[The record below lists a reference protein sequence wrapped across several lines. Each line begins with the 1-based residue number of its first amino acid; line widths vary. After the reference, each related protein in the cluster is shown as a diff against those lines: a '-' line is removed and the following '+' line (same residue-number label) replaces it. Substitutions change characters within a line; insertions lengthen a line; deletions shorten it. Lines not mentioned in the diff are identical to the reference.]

1 MVRITRSIGIAT
13 RTEVCHFSHM
23 LRALLYIFG
32 GLFTAYGLFGM
43 IVMIYW
49 GFSQGSVEPNFQALD
64 DFILKNMSEEIADAS
79 VALFMGLVLLA
90 LERLIKLFGE

>member
-1 MVRITRSIGIAT
+1 
-13 RTEVCHFSHM
+13 M

-32 GLFTAYGLFGM
+32 ALFTAYGLFGM

-49 GFSQGSVEPNFQALD
+49 SFSQRSVEPNFQALD
-64 DFILKNMSEEIADAS
+64 DFMLKNMSEEIADAS
-79 VALFMGLVLLA
+79 IALFMGLVLLA

>member
-1 MVRITRSIGIAT
+1 
-13 RTEVCHFSHM
+13 M
-23 LRALLYIFG
+23 LRALLFIFG
-32 GLFTAYGLFGM
+32 GLFTAYGLFGI

-49 GFSQGSVEPNFQALD
+49 GFSQGSIEPNFQALGN
-64 DFILKNMSEEIADAS
+64 FVLKKNMSEEIADAS